1 MNYIKQLLYEMR
13 HHKMMTWVSISGTAV
28 SIFLVLVF
36 FMVNSL
42 STVEVAPETKRHLI
56 YGSNQVD
63 SRVIAGDHEGWSAS
77 GGGTY
82 DIVQKLY
89 GGLEGVEM
97 VSYTTFYPG
106 SVDVVVEG
114 HTPLSG
120 MGTNV
125 DGNFWK
131 MYDFKFIAGRPFT
144 EDEVLNVTTPPVVLS
159 EKIARKIFGTAD
171 VINRDVN
178 IGGSIYYVTG
188 VVEDVNPILK
198 NTWADVYLPLDNS
211 VRGSLYDEAEFALI
225 GSIKALLLYK
235 EDADPESVRL
245 QVKSRYATINSV
257 LKDEQIELVYHDDT
271 PVTPESLGSIKPW
284 NTSQNVTKVASKQW
298 LIYLLLILLPAIN
311 LSNMMRGRMQH
322 RISEIGVRRAYGA
335 RKRDIVFQLLGEN
348 FIVTLAGGVIGLVL
362 SYLFMVFLS
371 SSFISMVNF
380 WGANLEAKMATPSFN
395 MLFTWQSFLLSLG
408 ACMVLNILTA
418 SVPAWRAASVEPAVA
433 ISKSK
438 N

>member
-56 YGSNQVD
+56 YGSNQIY
-63 SRVIAGDHEGWSAS
+63 SKVISGDHEGWSAS
-77 GGGTY
+77 AGATY
-82 DIVQKLY
+82 DIAQKLY

-97 VSYTTFYPG
+97 ISYVSRYPQ
-106 SVDVVVEG
+106 SVDVVIEG
-114 HTPLSG
+114 YTPLTG
-120 MGTNV
+120 MGMNV

-131 MYDFKFIAGRPFT
+131 MYDFKFIAGRSFT
-144 EDEVLNVTTPPVVLS
+144 EDELLNVKNPPVVLS
-159 EKIARKIFGTAD
+159 EKIARKIFDTTD
-171 VINRDVN
+171 VLDRTVN

-188 VVEDVNPILK
+188 VVEDVNPILR

-211 VRGSLYDEAEFALI
+211 VRGSLYDDPEFAPI

-235 EDADPESVRL
+235 EDTDPEFVRA
-245 QVKSRYATINSV
+245 QVKSRYATVNSV
-257 LKDEQIELVYHDDT
+257 LKNDNIEIVYEDSPLD
-271 PVTPESLGSIKPW
+271 PETMGSIKPW
-284 NTSQNVTKVASKQW
+284 SRSQHVTKVASKQW

-335 RKRDIVFQLLGEN
+335 RKRDIIFQLLGEN
-348 FIVTLAGGVIGLVL
+348 FIVTLAGGLLGLVL

-371 SSFISMVNF
+371 SSFISMVDS
-380 WGANLEAKMATPSFN
+380 WGASLEAKMATPSFN

-433 ISKSK
+433 IAKSK